1 MTMFELVR
9 NILLAGLGAQEKIK
23 ESIDELVKKGELSE
37 SQGAKIIKEWTEKAN
52 KSSSELRENMFEMIS
67 KTLEK
72 MNIPSRDD
80 LEKVEKSIESLASR
94 VSALEKIQK
103 NDP

>member
-23 ESIDELVKKGELSE
+23 ESIEELVKKGELSE
-37 SQGAKIIKEWTEKAN
+37 SQGAKIIKEWTDKADR
-52 KSSSELRENMFEMIS
+52 SSSELRENMSEIIS

-80 LEKVEKSIESLASR
+80 IENLEKKIESLSLR
-94 VSALEKIQK
+94 ISALEKPEK
-103 NDP
+103 KGD

>member
-37 SQGAKIIKEWTEKAN
+37 SQGAKIIKEWTEKAER
-52 KSSSELRENMFEMIS
+52 SSSELRENMSEIIAR
-67 KTLEK
+67 TLEK

-80 LEKVEKSIESLASR
+80 IESLEKKIENL
-94 VSALEKIQK
+94 ALRIAAIEKAEK
-103 NDP
+103 KES